1 MATIL
6 RNSVKQF
13 SLHNCKRTMATSPLK
28 KQNKW
33 CESLS
38 KPVAADMIGTP
49 DPISN
54 LRPVKYYIPSN
65 ETREEKEWR
74 ESCIKVD
81 QFNEEFW
88 HHNNTLF
95 VNAKAEYEAQ
105 LKEKGEEVTAEA
117 MSVFYK
123 DFLNKAYDRQME
135 YNRTWWKMNVAQ
147 LYPGFKAAI
156 RSLKSKNH
164 NRLSSAQV
172 KGNGFWEK
180 SFES

>member
-1 MATIL
+1 
-6 RNSVKQF
+6 
-13 SLHNCKRTMATSPLK
+13 
-28 KQNKW
+28 
-33 CESLS
+33 
-38 KPVAADMIGTP
+38 MIGTP

-54 LRPVKYYIPSN
+54 LRPVKYYIPPN
-65 ETREEKEWR
+65 ESAEEKEWR

-95 VNAKAEYEAQ
+95 VKAKADYEAQ
-105 LKEKGEEVTAEA
+105 LIEKGEEVTAEA
-117 MSVFYK
+117 LSVFYK
-123 DFLNKAYDRQME
+123 DFLNKAYGRQME
-135 YNRTWWKMNVAQ
+135 YNRTWWKMNIAQ

-156 RSLKSKNH
+156 RSLKSKNDTTV
-164 NRLSSAQV
+164 SQV

>member
-1 MATIL
+1 MATML
-6 RNSVKQF
+6 R
-13 SLHNCKRTMATSPLK
+13 
-28 KQNKW
+28 
-33 CESLS
+33 
-38 KPVAADMIGTP
+38 
-49 DPISN
+49 
-54 LRPVKYYIPSN
+54 
-65 ETREEKEWR
+65 
-74 ESCIKVD
+74 
-81 QFNEEFW
+81 
-88 HHNNTLF
+88 
-95 VNAKAEYEAQ
+95 AEYEAQ

-156 RSLKSKNH
+156 RSLKSKND
-164 NRLSSAQV
+164 NTLSSAQV